1 MPAGGMLVIDS
12 MIVHGIG
19 QNRTDGTRMSMTIG
33 YHSVDELS
41 DVPNPKR
48 IRVRG
53 DTVYDGNDTRRT

>member
-1 MPAGGMLVIDS
+1 
-12 MIVHGIG
+12 MIIHGIG
-19 QNRTDGTRMSMTIG
+19 ENRTDGTRMSMTIG

-53 DTVYDGNDTRRT
+53 NVVYDGNDTRSA